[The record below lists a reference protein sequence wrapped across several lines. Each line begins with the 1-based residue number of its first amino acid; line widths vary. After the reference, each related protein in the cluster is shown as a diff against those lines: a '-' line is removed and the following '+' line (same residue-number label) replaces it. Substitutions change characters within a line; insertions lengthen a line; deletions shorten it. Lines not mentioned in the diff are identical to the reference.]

1 MFRFSEYQLK
11 KYNFWMIIII
21 AILCVVGFLILTS
34 AMANDAD
41 RDSTLKKQLLGF
53 AVGAIAMVIIS
64 LIDYHFIIRIAPVIY
79 LVMLVLLGAL
89 LIPGV
94 GVTAK
99 SATRWLSIGG
109 IIQIQPSE
117 FAKIGIIVCLASFF
131 AAKGG
136 KLSTPQYLGMAI
148 LLYVIPALMIL
159 KEPDLSTTL
168 VTAFIFVGMIYVAK
182 ISYKWV
188 IGVLAV
194 AVPTAGILLYLI
206 MQEGQTI
213 LKEYQ
218 LNRILS
224 WLYPDQ
230 YSSTGLTTQQ
240 DKSVLAISSG
250 QLYCKGLN
258 TTSFESVKNGN
269 FLSEEN
275 CDFIFAV
282 IGEELGFV
290 GSVLIITLMAFLV
303 IACIRTA
310 ARARD
315 MEGRLLCVGMACLI
329 AFQTFVNIGVATR
342 LLPNTGLP
350 LPFISAGVSSL
361 LSIFMGMGLV
371 LNVGLQR
378 KESWN

>member
-109 IIQIQPSE
+109 NIQIQPSE
-117 FAKIGIIVCLASFF
+117 FAKIGIIVCLACFF

-136 KLSTPQYLGMAI
+136 KLSTPLNLGMAI

-159 KEPDLSTTL
+159 
-168 VTAFIFVGMIYVAK
+168 
-182 ISYKWV
+182 
-188 IGVLAV
+188 
-194 AVPTAGILLYLI
+194 
-206 MQEGQTI
+206 
-213 LKEYQ
+213 
-218 LNRILS
+218 
-224 WLYPDQ
+224 
-230 YSSTGLTTQQ
+230 
-240 DKSVLAISSG
+240 
-250 QLYCKGLN
+250 
-258 TTSFESVKNGN
+258 
-269 FLSEEN
+269 
-275 CDFIFAV
+275 
-282 IGEELGFV
+282 
-290 GSVLIITLMAFLV
+290 
-303 IACIRTA
+303 
-310 ARARD
+310 
-315 MEGRLLCVGMACLI
+315 
-329 AFQTFVNIGVATR
+329 
-342 LLPNTGLP
+342 
-350 LPFISAGVSSL
+350 
-361 LSIFMGMGLV
+361 
-371 LNVGLQR
+371 
-378 KESWN
+378 